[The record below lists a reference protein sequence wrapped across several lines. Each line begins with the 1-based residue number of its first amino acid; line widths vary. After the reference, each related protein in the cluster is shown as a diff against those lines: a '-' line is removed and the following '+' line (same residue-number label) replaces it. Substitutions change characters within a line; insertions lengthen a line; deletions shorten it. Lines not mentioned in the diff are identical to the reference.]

1 MKIRK
6 TIYADAGKV
15 VTNSEIYGKSVFL
28 AKGVSEDDFYEI
40 SDEEYQ
46 RIMKEKEN
54 ENNAS

>member
-15 VTNSEIYGKSVFL
+15 VTNGEIYGKSVFL

-46 RIMKEKEN
+46 NILKEKE
-54 ENNAS
+54 EAVDV

>member
-15 VTNSEIYGKSVFL
+15 VTNGEIYGKSIFL
-28 AKGVSEDDFYEI
+28 AKGLSEDDFYEI

-46 RIMKEKEN
+46 NILKEKE
-54 ENNAS
+54 EAVDV